1 MQIKAFSSEIKK
13 TRKKVKKNEKWVLT
27 FLAKFDKIHKLT
39 RAADRRIGTE
49 P

>member
-1 MQIKAFSSEIKK
+1 MPVQRSETQKDC
-13 TRKKVKKNEKWVLT
+13 KKVKKIEKWVLT
-27 FLAKFDKIHKLT
+27 FLVKFDKIHKLT